1 MICSMMSPIKE
12 FLPLSFFFCFF
23 SHYSDCCMFFSG
35 NVYVCR
41 QGRSSQGRPG
51 WIVKPLPSQIS
62 GFGSQL
68 ASSSCSNP
76 LTLGEFFACPTASSC
91 IFLEILR
98 MDQGNWHVVL
108 VFVDN
113 ELVLLGFSLEVA
125 TGFSAFLWSLRGFV
139 WDHVSWRV
147 EVVSDW
153 MSKVR

>member
-76 LTLGEFFACPTASSC
+76 LTLDFAEDHESSC
-91 IFLEILR
+91 LTFVSVLTARARISSMFLHTCRLPMGIML
-98 MDQGNWHVVL
+98 
-108 VFVDN
+108 F
-113 ELVLLGFSLEVA
+113 LLAGEVRKFSIN
-125 TGFSAFLWSLRGFV
+125 G
-139 WDHVSWRV
+139 D
-147 EVVSDW
+147 
-153 MSKVR
+153 